1 MHRHVIKILTLL
13 SALACSAVHAGELDA
28 VLATVLEDH
37 HIPAMAVLVIR
48 DGKIDQQAVRGVRAA
63 DSADP
68 ARLTDVWHIGS
79 DAKAMTATLIARLV
93 ERGTLAW
100 DTPLKSLLPGMPMR
114 AEYQDVTL
122 VELLSHRSGLPTD
135 IDAKRVDAFAT
146 DKRSL
151 PAQRQA
157 LASVALNDVPVGPAR
172 ADANYSN
179 SGFIIAA
186 AIAEKATGKNFET
199 LMQQEVFRPLGMTV
213 DFSPSRRGQVLGH
226 SAGKPLTG
234 PSADNP
240 LVYAPAG
247 AIKLT
252 MHDWALFAIDQMAG
266 EHGQG
271 KLLKQ
276 GTYVFLHTPQGDTPA
291 ALGWGVKKD
300 FPPEAPMRLLIHA
313 GSNGYWNAVIALAPD
328 IQSGVLIA
336 ANAGEGTDAEKH
348 EKEIAMTQIAGFA
361 RKP

>member
-1 MHRHVIKILTLL
+1 MRRYFTKTLAILA
-13 SALACSAVHAGELDA
+13 ALTCGAAQAGDLDA
-28 VLATVLEDH
+28 VLAKALKDH
-37 HIPAMAVLVIR
+37 TIPAMAVLVIR
-48 DGKIDQQAVRGVRAA
+48 DGRIDQQAVRGVRAA

-68 ARLTDVWHIGS
+68 ARLNDVWHIGS

-100 DTPLKSLLPGMPMR
+100 NTPLKSLLPDIPMR
-114 AEYQDVTL
+114 SEYQDVTL

-135 IDAKRVDAFAT
+135 IDVKLVDAFAK
-146 DKRSL
+146 DKRAL

-157 LASVALNDVPVGPAR
+157 LARVALNDAPVASAR

-186 AIAEKATGKNFET
+186 AIAEKATGKSYET
-199 LMQQEVFRPLGMTV
+199 LMQQEVFHPLGMTV
-213 DFSPSRRGQVLGH
+213 DFSPSRRGQILGH

-234 PSADNP
+234 PAADNP

-276 GTYVFLHTPQGDTPA
+276 ETYVFLHTPQGDTPA
-291 ALGWGVKKD
+291 ALGWGVKKN
-300 FPPEAPMRLLIHA
+300 FPPAAPMRLLIHA

-328 IQSGVLIA
+328 IQSGVLVA
-336 ANAGEGTDAEKH
+336 ANAGEGTDAEKR
-348 EKEIAMTQIAGFA
+348 EKEIVMTEVTAFA
-361 RKP
+361 KTP